1 MVTTAAMKGVGH
13 ATVPRE
19 CQLGPVIV
27 SHRLG
32 IWGWWVGVRLYV
44 PWLFELKSV
53 QFAER

>member
-1 MVTTAAMKGVGH
+1 MTGVGH

-32 IWGWWVGVRLYV
+32 NWGWWVGVGCGYGFVSRDC
-44 PWLFELKSV
+44 SS
-53 QFAER
+53 